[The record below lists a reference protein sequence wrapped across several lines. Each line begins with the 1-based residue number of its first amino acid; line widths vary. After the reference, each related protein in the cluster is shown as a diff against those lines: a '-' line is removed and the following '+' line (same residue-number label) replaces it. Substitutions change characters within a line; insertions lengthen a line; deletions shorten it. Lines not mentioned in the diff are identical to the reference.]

1 MQVKFGLTDTILL
14 VCQNM
19 KFHFASPN
27 WYGSSRLSFINRSYS
42 GGKCGIAVDYCRYAS
57 KDANTRA
64 MASLDRVGLRNKA
77 HYLPPQISGGNSNAL
92 ILRVRLCINLSSY
105 WQMNQ
110 RVI

>member
-1 MQVKFGLTDTILL
+1 MVHQDYRLLTDRTVVENVALPLI
-14 VCQNM
+14 
-19 KFHFASPN
+19 
-27 WYGSSRLSFINRSYS
+27 
-42 GGKCGIAVDYCRYAS
+42 IAGMHP

-77 HYLPPQISGGNSNAL
+77 HYLPPQISGGSSNVL
-92 ILRVRLCINLSSY
+92 ILRVRLCINLNSY